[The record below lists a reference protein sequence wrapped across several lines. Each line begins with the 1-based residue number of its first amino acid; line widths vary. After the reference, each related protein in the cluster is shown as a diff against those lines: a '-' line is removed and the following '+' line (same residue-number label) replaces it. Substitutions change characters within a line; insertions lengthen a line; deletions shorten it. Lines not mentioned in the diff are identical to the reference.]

1 MKSPTEHA
9 GEGAAKQGKKRNSTS
24 TKKAPEVPPGLE
36 HFHSKYP
43 KPTYS
48 YSSLITTAIT
58 ESAQKQMTL
67 NEIYEWVMERY
78 PWYRTAINGWKVRTT
93 ERIVG
98 VIGREWKREKK
109 RGRYVGIWLGGKR
122 RPRGQKGQ
130 STMQPPL
137 PTYSLRQ

>member
-1 MKSPTEHA
+1 MKSPTERTGDGGGGGATKLAKKKNSA
-9 GEGAAKQGKKRNSTS
+9 G

-48 YSSLITTAIT
+48 YSSLITTAIS

-78 PWYRTAINGWKVRTT
+78 PWYRTAINGWKVKSK
-93 ERIVG
+93 EYMS
-98 VIGREWKREKK
+98 EREKK
-109 RGRYVGIWLGGKR
+109 GGVKR
-122 RPRGQKGQ
+122 KKKRAVCC
-130 STMQPPL
+130 
-137 PTYSLRQ
+137 

>member
-1 MKSPTEHA
+1 MKSSTERTGDGGATKPAKKKNSA
-9 GEGAAKQGKKRNSTS
+9 G

-48 YSSLITTAIT
+48 YSSLITTAIS

-78 PWYRTAINGWKVRTT
+78 PWYRTAINGWKVTSKRHIW
-93 ERIVG
+93 EGKKDG
-98 VIGREWKREKK
+98 VKREK
-109 RGRYVGIWLGGKR
+109 RGRYVVEHVAL
-122 RPRGQKGQ
+122 
-130 STMQPPL
+130 
-137 PTYSLRQ
+137 